1 MNKFLRHIP
10 GFRSNTTWKKI
21 IAIIYYIIALSMIS
35 EGWGTSLFMLAM
47 PFLVF
52 SFVDLIRHK
61 KKNIPLKRALIAFVL
76 SFALAITGIAITGS
90 DTSESTLEEEKETI
104 AEEQEEII
112 VEEKEGT
119 KVKEKQELKDEK
131 LEEKAVKV
139 EGELKVHYLDVG
151 QGDSILIQTKDAAM
165 LIDTGDRGYGA
176 GIVDYIRSQG
186 INKLDYLILTH
197 PHADHI
203 GGATEIVNA
212 FNIGKIIMPKVA
224 HTSQTFENLL
234 KTIQNKGMKITSP
247 NPGDEYQLGDAKFII
262 LAPNSPSYD
271 NLNNYSIVNK
281 VSFGKTSF
289 LFTGDAEG
297 TSENEIINK
306 GFDVKADVLKVGHH
320 GSDTS
325 TTENFLKAV
334 SPKYSII
341 SCGKDNKYG
350 HPDQIVLD
358 RLNKHNIKVYR
369 TDESGTIVIT
379 SDGENL
385 TITENVGSIRRSTP
399 PKVKS
404 EQKTNQKTN
413 ITPPETDN
421 VEEVYITNTG
431 KKYHRSSCSSLK
443 KSKIPISLKKAK
455 SQGYEPCKK
464 CNPPQ

>member
-1 MNKFLRHIP
+1 M
-10 GFRSNTTWKKI
+10 
-21 IAIIYYIIALSMIS
+21 
-35 EGWGTSLFMLAM
+35 
-47 PFLVF
+47 
-52 SFVDLIRHK
+52 
-61 KKNIPLKRALIAFVL
+61 
-76 SFALAITGIAITGS
+76 
-90 DTSESTLEEEKETI
+90 
-104 AEEQEEII
+104 
-112 VEEKEGT
+112 
-119 KVKEKQELKDEK
+119 
-131 LEEKAVKV
+131 
-139 EGELKVHYLDVG
+139 
-151 QGDSILIQTKDAAM
+151 
-165 LIDTGDRGYGA
+165 
-176 GIVDYIRSQG
+176 
-186 INKLDYLILTH
+186 
-197 PHADHI
+197 
-203 GGATEIVNA
+203 
-212 FNIGKIIMPKVA
+212 
-224 HTSQTFENLL
+224 
-234 KTIQNKGMKITSP
+234 
-247 NPGDEYQLGDAKFII
+247 GDAKFII
-262 LAPNSPSYD
+262 LAPNSPNYD

-297 TSENEIINK
+297 ISENEIINK

-325 TTENFLKAV
+325 TTESFLKAV

-385 TITENVGSIRRSTP
+385 TITENVGSIRKSIP

-413 ITPPETDN
+413 TTPPETDN

-455 SQGYEPCKK
+455 SQGYEPCKR
-464 CNPPQ
+464 CSPPQ